1 MYDRPSILFAF
12 FFNPFISPFLSC
24 PVYLLTSILPFVLSS
39 SYASYICKAYHRR
52 LQPDSEA
59 IEPRV
64 GIDRLIDCFYC
75 VWIYWDESGIETI
88 GMNRFHDESSPR
100 TGKYFGPIVADTSRL
115 RTIFAIVHFANNH
128 ENILSLPSL
137 IARARYSSIRSHF
150 RVQRFPFT
158 HLRIYSTNHEKL
170 ERLDKVQWNSKTTS
184 FPTMLLHEIHI
195 QVEYRL
201 DSYFKRNE
209 RLYFHSI
216 HPAVTNNDYEIS
228 LNNPLKH
235 LKIRWSGEHCEIRFY
250 DLSICTYM

>member
-1 MYDRPSILFAF
+1 MF
-12 FFNPFISPFLSC
+12 
-24 PVYLLTSILPFVLSS
+24 SS
-39 SYASYICKAYHRR
+39 SYASYICKAYRRR

-100 TGKYFGPIVADTSRL
+100 TGKYFGPIVANTSRL

-158 HLRIYSTNHEKL
+158 PPPFVYILQTTKS
-170 ERLDKVQWNSKTTS
+170 WN
-184 FPTMLLHEIHI
+184 
-195 QVEYRL
+195 
-201 DSYFKRNE
+201 DSMKFSGIRKR
-209 RLYFHSI
+209 H
-216 HPAVTNNDYEIS
+216 
-228 LNNPLKH
+228 
-235 LKIRWSGEHCEIRFY
+235 RFQPCFY
-250 DLSICTYM
+250 MKFTYK